1 MNIIKKGD
9 RVQTVTDTECNRA
22 ERRRKTM
29 KFKKGDRVE
38 VIWRSELHQGLVEE
52 VIELTDELTD
62 ELMVKLAKT
71 PAIDYLFKQN
81 QVSKVE
87 LVKVPKF
94 VADWIE
100 YCEKHRW
107 GLSEALEDTYENSC
121 MPEEVT
127 DWLADCHENQ
137 ELFARAWMGDY
148 EVGEP
153 LYYVRFFDGGLGFLN
168 VYFNGVRLLSCHLG
182 SEGYKTKLTESEI
195 KNIDTRYWDFAVP
208 VEEVE
213 ETE

>member
-182 SEGYKTKLTESEI
+182 SEGYKTKFTESEI

-208 VEEVE
+208 
-213 ETE
+213 